1 MIYNPPHFR
10 ENDRAALDAH
20 IRRAAFA
27 TLVTTGADGVIVSH
41 LPMLVDPD
49 PAPGGSLIGHIARA
63 NPQWRA
69 SDLEKPAL
77 AIFMGPQAYVSPS
90 WYPGKKEH
98 GKVVPTWN
106 YAVVHVTGRLSVS
119 EDPDVVLDIVQRLTT
134 EHEAGLAQPWKVSDA
149 PADFVRAQLKGIV
162 GLRLEI
168 ATVEGKM
175 KLSQNRPE
183 ADRAGVVAGLEA
195 RGDAASRTVA
205 ERMRKPAPG
214 GSAG

>member
-1 MIYNPPHFR
+1 MT
-10 ENDRAALDAH
+10 A
-20 IRRAAFA
+20 
-27 TLVTTGADGVIVSH
+27 GADGPIVSH
-41 LPMLVDPD
+41 LPMLIDPD
-49 PAPGGSLIGHIARA
+49 PAPDGSLIGHIARA

-77 AIFMGPQAYVSPS
+77 AIFMGPHAYVSPS

-119 EDPDVVLDIVQRLTT
+119 EDPDVVLGIVQRLTT

-149 PADFVRAQLKGIV
+149 PPDYVRAQLKGIV

-168 ATVEGKM
+168 AKIEGKM
-175 KLSQNRPE
+175 KLSQNRAAE
-183 ADRAGVVAGLEA
+183 DRAGVVAGLESL
-195 RGDAASRTVA
+195 GEPASGAVA
-205 ERMRKPAPG
+205 DLMRKATPEA
-214 GSAG
+214 